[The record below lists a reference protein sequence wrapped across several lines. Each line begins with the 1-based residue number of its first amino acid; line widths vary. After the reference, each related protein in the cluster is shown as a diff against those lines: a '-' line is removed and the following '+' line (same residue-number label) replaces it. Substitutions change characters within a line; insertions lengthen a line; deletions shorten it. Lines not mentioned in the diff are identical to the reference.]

1 MTATRDHAPPARRA
15 GVMRRFMSAT
25 QQVLRDTM
33 AGLRGHDLALI
44 AAGLTF
50 YSGIAIVPSLLLA
63 IRLAALISSPA
74 TIESL
79 GGRIADVLPSAL
91 GAPDAVRR
99 LVEAGLELSWLG
111 VLIAVFPASLYGEG
125 LRRAFLRFADDEET
139 LVGWRGRLLVL
150 PLLVVIPV
158 LLYLLLLVSPTLS
171 RLSSEGGAAAT
182 VTGVVV
188 GFLSVWLVLAIPIA
202 WTFRVVAP
210 GRPLWPAVIIGALGT
225 SSFVSG
231 FLQGFVLFLAIP
243 VDLGAPF
250 GGLCRHRGCGRRGI
264 LAVHPAR
271 RGARGLRGHAQPLE
285 PNGDQFPDVCLTP
298 PTAPAEMITYT

>member
-1 MTATRDHAPPARRA
+1 MTVTRDHAPPAQRPGVGGRLVAETRA
-15 GVMRRFMSAT
+15 
-25 QQVLRDTM
+25 VLRETR
-33 AGLRGHDLALI
+33 GRLRGHDLSLI

-63 IRLAALISSPA
+63 IRLAALISSPD
-74 TIESL
+74 TIEGL
-79 GGRIADVLPSAL
+79 GERIADLLPEPL

-125 LRRAFLRFADDEET
+125 LRRAFLRFVDDEET
-139 LVGWRGRLLVL
+139 FIGWRGRLLVL

-182 VTGVVV
+182 VTGVIV

-210 GRPLWPAVIIGALGT
+210 GRPSWPAVIIGALGT

-250 GGLCRHRGCGRRGI
+250 GGLVVIGAVVAVGFWLFI
-264 LAVHPAR
+264 LHVVVLVGYVVTRSLSNRMAT
-271 RGARGLRGHAQPLE
+271 
-285 PNGDQFPDVCLTP
+285 NSLTSSP
-298 PTAPAEMITYT
+298 

>member
-1 MTATRDHAPPARRA
+1 VATIREHAPNTAAPRPGVGRRLIA
-15 GVMRRFMSAT
+15 ETRGL
-25 QQVLRDTM
+25 LRD
-33 AGLRGHDLALI
+33 ALARLRGHDVALV

-63 IRLAALISSPA
+63 IRIAALISSPE
-74 TIESL
+74 TIASL
-79 GGRIADVLPSAL
+79 GERIAEVLPEPL

-99 LVEAGLELSWLG
+99 LVEAGLDLTWLG
-111 VLIAVFPASLYGEG
+111 ALIAVFPASFYGEG
-125 LRRAFLRFADDEET
+125 LRRAFLRFVDDDDT
-139 LVGWRGRLLVL
+139 FVGWRGRLLVL

-171 RLSSEGGAAAT
+171 RLSSQGGAAAT
-182 VTGVVV
+182 VAGVVV
-188 GFLSVWLVLAIPIA
+188 GFFTVWLVLAVPIA

-210 GRPLWPAVIIGALGT
+210 GRLSWTAIIIGALAT

-250 GGLCRHRGCGRRGI
+250 GGLAVIGAVVAVGFWLFVLHVVVLVGYVVTRSLSARLSRGR
-264 LAVHPAR
+264 A
-271 RGARGLRGHAQPLE
+271 
-285 PNGDQFPDVCLTP
+285 PDS
-298 PTAPAEMITYT
+298 A